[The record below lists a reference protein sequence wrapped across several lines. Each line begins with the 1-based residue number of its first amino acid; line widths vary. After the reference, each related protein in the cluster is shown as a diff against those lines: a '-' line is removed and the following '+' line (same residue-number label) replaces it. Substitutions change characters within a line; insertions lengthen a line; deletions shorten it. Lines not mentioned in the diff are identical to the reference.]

1 MRLCRFGLENDPRVG
16 FYNEHRIVPLREAII
31 TYSRATGRTIEIPT
45 AADLLLFLPGG
56 RGFVAARELSIWIK
70 ANPDQVAGFAID
82 PATTRLLVPIARPNK
97 IFLLA
102 GNYADHIREGGG
114 IAAERAETFP
124 YVFMKPPSTTLT
136 HPGAAIKIPRAAP
149 DAVDW
154 ELELAVVIGKKAKHV
169 KEADALNFVA
179 GYTIVNDISQRRYK
193 PNPNR
198 KKREKDA
205 FFDWLHGKWFDSF
218 CPISGVVA
226 SADSI
231 PDPQVLRMRLELN
244 GAVKQDASTAQMIFP
259 VAAIIAFISDICTLE
274 PGDIIS
280 TGTPAGV
287 GSTTGTFLKPG
298 DVMRGTIE
306 KIGELVTP
314 VDVEG

>member
-1 MRLCRFGLENDPRVG
+1 MRLCRYGPENLPQVG
-16 FYNEHRIVPLREAII
+16 FYLDRRIIPLTEA
-31 TYSRATGRTIEIPT
+31 ATAYTRVTGQRLELPSC
-45 AADLLLFLPGG
+45 AELLAFLPPDGV
-56 RGFVAARELSIWIK
+56 GFAAARELAGWIDSVGT
-70 ANPDQVAGFAID
+70 AFPGGSLD
-82 PATTRLLVPIARPNK
+82 PAATQLLVPIPRPNK

-102 GNYADHIREGGG
+102 GNYAEHIREGGG
-114 IAAERAETFP
+114 MATERAETFP

-136 HPGAAIKIPRAAP
+136 HPGRAIKLPRAAP

-154 ELELAVVIGKKAKHV
+154 ELELAVVIGRRAKHV
-169 KEADALNFVA
+169 SEAEALKCVA
-179 GYTIVNDISQRRYK
+179 GYTVVNDISQRRFR
-193 PNPNR
+193 PNPSR

-218 CPISGVVA
+218 CAISGVVA

-231 PDPQVLRMRLELN
+231 PDPQTLRMKLDVN

-259 VAAIIAFISDICTLE
+259 VAAVIEFISQICTLE

-298 DVMRGTIE
+298 DVVRGWIE
-306 KIGELVTP
+306 RIGEVVNP
-314 VDVEG
+314 IEAE